1 MTYSCLLFYISPLF
15 WQNLVKRLTTILLN
29 LGFQRQAVVKKK
41 FMDLGG
47 QSLRR
52 GGGGILEKIT
62 RLLER
67 LEGGSSVAN
76 RV

>member
-15 WQNLVKRLTTILLN
+15 WQNLVKRLTTIFLN

-52 GGGGILEKIT
+52 GGGGLEKIT

-67 LEGGSSVAN
+67 LEGDSSVAN

>member
-15 WQNLVKRLTTILLN
+15 WQNLVKRLTTIFLN

-52 GGGGILEKIT
+52 GGGDFGEDHKTFREI
-62 RLLER
+62 
-67 LEGGSSVAN
+67 GGGFKC
-76 RV
+76 R

>member
-52 GGGGILEKIT
+52 GGGILEKIT

>member
-15 WQNLVKRLTTILLN
+15 WQNLVKRLTTIFLN

-52 GGGGILEKIT
+52 GGDFGEDHKTFREIGGGFKC
-62 RLLER
+62 R
-67 LEGGSSVAN
+67 
-76 RV
+76 

>member
-15 WQNLVKRLTTILLN
+15 WQNLVKRLTTIFLN

-52 GGGGILEKIT
+52 GGGGGVGEDHKTFREI
-62 RLLER
+62 
-67 LEGGSSVAN
+67 GGGFKC
-76 RV
+76 R